1 MTWLDLLVGFV
12 DVVETVSATGDV
24 WGPALLGA
32 GLAVGGWRMRPGGGR
47 HRTPSAPW
55 TAARTAGR
63 TVVGTVRVTASALVR
78 PRPDGP
84 PSTPDAC
91 PVTSADGRP
100 VVSADG
106 RPPLG
111 GREDGGG
118 L

>member
-12 DVVETVSATGDV
+12 DVAEWLSATGDV
-24 WGPALLGA
+24 WGPVLLGA

-47 HRTPSAPW
+47 HRTPSARW
-55 TAARTAGR
+55 TTVRTVGR
-63 TVVGTVRVTASALVR
+63 TVAGTVRTAASALVR
-78 PRPDGP
+78 PRPDGD
-84 PSTPDAC
+84 PSTPDAS

-100 VVSADG
+100 AVSADG
-106 RPPLG
+106 RPPVG